1 MNIDWKLLKEQK
13 EELLKM
19 IWDDKDSKV
28 WGIIHLL
35 DELQDKFEVTLEDLI
50 RDTLSRFPNESYSK
64 TADRILEKSDAFS
77 HRTLRRKVAK
87 VAKEVKV

>member
-1 MNIDWKLLKEQK
+1 MERRGGDSMNIDWELLKEQK

-35 DELQDKFEVTLEDLI
+35 DELQDKFEV
-50 RDTLSRFPNESYSK
+50 K
-64 TADRILEKSDAFS
+64 A
-77 HRTLRRKVAK
+77 
-87 VAKEVKV
+87 